1 MVLRKISNT
10 TEFKEAIMLE
20 DAVIMIHKTNCPYC
34 VNAFPWMDELSEKYP
49 EKFMGEVNKDDISKV
64 LEVFQIKMCPTFIYA
79 KKGKIE
85 DVFYG
90 NTQYELVVD
99 FVERNLTRKN

>member
-1 MVLRKISNT
+1 MTLKKISNT
-10 TEFKEAIMLE
+10 AEFKEAIMKE
-20 DAVIMIHKTNCPYC
+20 NAIVMIHKTNCPYC
-34 VNAFPWMDELSEKYP
+34 IKAFPWMDELSEKYS
-49 EKFMGEVNKDDISKV
+49 EKFIGEVNKDDISEV

-85 DVFYG
+85 DIFYG

-99 FVERNLTRKN
+99 FVERNIG